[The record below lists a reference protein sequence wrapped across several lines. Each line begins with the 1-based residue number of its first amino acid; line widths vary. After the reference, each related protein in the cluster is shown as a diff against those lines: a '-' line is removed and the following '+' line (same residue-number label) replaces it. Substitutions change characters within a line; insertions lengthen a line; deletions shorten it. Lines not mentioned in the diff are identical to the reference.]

1 MREKVYIFDTT
12 LRDAEQVPGC
22 QLNTIEKIEVA
33 RQLEKLGV
41 DIIEAGFPISSP
53 GDFNSVVEI
62 SKAVTVPT
70 ICALTRAVKK
80 DIEVAA
86 EALKFAKR
94 GRIHTGIGTSWY
106 HIHEKLNSTPDE
118 IVGRAVEAVK
128 YARRFV
134 DDVEFYAED
143 AGRTEEEY
151 LARVV
156 EAVIKAGATVVN
168 IPDTTGYCLP
178 NEYGAKIAYLM
189 NHVPNIDKAII
200 STHCHNDL
208 GMATANT
215 LAAVQ
220 NGARQ
225 VEVTINGLG
234 ERAGNTALEEIVM
247 AIACHKNLDFNIGI
261 NTRQIIA
268 TSQLVSSLMRV
279 PVQPNKAIVGRN
291 AFAHSSGIHQDGV
304 LKSRETYEI
313 IAPEDV
319 GVDQSSI
326 VLTARSGRAA
336 LKHHLKAI
344 GYTPDNDELDTIAGG
359 SCVLYIDRQYI
370 HEVTSPQAFEGLHS
384 RGAKVFRPAQVTASP
399 DHNIPTQNQHLPV
412 QDLQSARQL
421 SMLENNCTEH
431 GITIFKVGTP
441 KNGIIHV
448 VGPETGLT
456 QPGMTIVCGDSFHPR
471 SYGLR
476 GVRHRNQR
484 GRNGISLPMC
494 IAIQTQDHA
503 DQCRRTIESRSL
515 FERYHF
521 ISHFETRY
529 RRRHRTFHRICRIGY
544 PLAIDGSPDDDL

>member
-1 MREKVYIFDTT
+1 MRDKIYIFDTT

-41 DIIEAGFPISSP
+41 DIIEAGFPVSSP
-53 GDFNSVVEI
+53 GDFNSVIEI
-62 SKAVTVPT
+62 SKAVTNPT

-94 GRIHTGIGTSWY
+94 GRIHTGIGTSDY
-106 HIHEKLNSTPDE
+106 HIYEKLNSHPEE
-118 IVGRAVEAVK
+118 IIRRATETVK
-128 YARRFV
+128 YARQFV
-134 DDVEFYAED
+134 EEVEFYAED
-143 AGRTEEEY
+143 AGRTTEEY

-156 EAVIKAGATVVN
+156 EAVIQAGATVVN

-178 NEYGAKIAYLM
+178 NEYGAKIAYLK

-215 LAAVQ
+215 LAAIQ

-234 ERAGNTALEEIVM
+234 ERAGNTALEEVVM
-247 AIACHKNLDFNIGI
+247 AISCHKNLDFDLGI

-268 TSQLVSSLMRV
+268 SSQLVSNLMRV

-313 IAPEDV
+313 IDPEEV

-326 VLTARSGRAA
+326 ILTARSGRAA
-336 LKHHLKAI
+336 LKHHLKEI
-344 GYTPDNDELDTIAGG
+344 GYTPEGEELDAIYQKFLELADKKKDITTRDLEVLAGTEKSRKNRSLKLEALQVVCGSTTIPTATVQVSFGG
-359 SCVLYIDRQYI
+359 DIFT
-370 HEVTSPQAFEGLHS
+370 E
-384 RGAKVFRPAQVTASP
+384 TASG
-399 DHNIPTQNQHLPV
+399 NGPV
-412 QDLQSARQL
+412 DAAFNAVKSITKRRVHVEEYLVQAITRGSDDL
-421 SMLENNCTEH
+421 
-431 GITIFKVGTP
+431 GKV
-441 KNGIIHV
+441 HV
-448 VGPETGLT
+448 
-456 QPGMTIVCGDSFHPR
+456 Q
-471 SYGLR
+471 
-476 GVRHRNQR
+476 
-484 GRNGISLPMC
+484 
-494 IAIQTQDHA
+494 
-503 DQCRRTIESRSL
+503 
-515 FERYHF
+515 
-521 ISHFETRY
+521 ISHKGKMYHGFAANTDIISASVES
-529 RRRHRTFHRICRIGY
+529 F
-544 PLAIDGSPDDDL
+544 LDAISKIS

>member
-1 MREKVYIFDTT
+1 M
-12 LRDAEQVPGC
+12 
-22 QLNTIEKIEVA
+22 
-33 RQLEKLGV
+33 
-41 DIIEAGFPISSP
+41 
-53 GDFNSVVEI
+53 
-62 SKAVTVPT
+62 
-70 ICALTRAVKK
+70 
-80 DIEVAA
+80 AA

-168 IPDTTGYCLP
+168 IPDTTGYWSAERVRSKDRLSDESCPQHRQSHYFHSLP
-178 NEYGAKIAYLM
+178 QRSGHGHCQHFSRRTKR
-189 NHVPNIDKAII
+189 
-200 STHCHNDL
+200 STAGRSDDQRPRR
-208 GMATANT
+208 T
-215 LAAVQ
+215 
-220 NGARQ
+220 
-225 VEVTINGLG
+225 
-234 ERAGNTALEEIVM
+234 AGNTALEEIVM

-336 LKHHLKAI
+336 LKHL
-344 GYTPDNDELDTIAGG
+344 
-359 SCVLYIDRQYI
+359 
-370 HEVTSPQAFEGLHS
+370 
-384 RGAKVFRPAQVTASP
+384 
-399 DHNIPTQNQHLPV
+399 
-412 QDLQSARQL
+412 
-421 SMLENNCTEH
+421 
-431 GITIFKVGTP
+431 
-441 KNGIIHV
+441 
-448 VGPETGLT
+448 
-456 QPGMTIVCGDSFHPR
+456 
-471 SYGLR
+471 
-476 GVRHRNQR
+476 
-484 GRNGISLPMC
+484 
-494 IAIQTQDHA
+494 
-503 DQCRRTIESRSL
+503 
-515 FERYHF
+515 
-521 ISHFETRY
+521 
-529 RRRHRTFHRICRIGY
+529 
-544 PLAIDGSPDDDL
+544 